1 LVTCAASDQC
11 HAAGSCDAA
20 TGVCPNPLK
29 TGSCDDGNKCTQTDT
44 CQAGACVGDNPVVC
58 AASDQCHGIGSCDAK
73 TGACSNPSKADGSS
87 CDDADKCT
95 QSDSCQGGKCT
106 GDKPVKCPAL
116 GQCYAAGA
124 CDSKTGLCSSPFA
137 ASGTACNDAN
147 ACTASETCDGKGNCG
162 GGSAV
167 VCTAP
172 SACQTNVCNSS
183 LGCQPGNQP
192 NGTACDDGSQ
202 CTQTDLCRSGSCVGT
217 DKLTNARG
225 DWSDDPGTVPVAG
238 KPWTSVG
245 PRSVD
250 VFTDKA
256 GRVHAVGTYSG
267 AIAFNDKD
275 DASGNYKSLAL
286 PTSQLTGIYWAI
298 YSEAGALVQVANLG
312 GVARGGTLTVVSAAG
327 NVDGSFTLLGTFS
340 GNGQFGLNGK
350 TKNVA
355 DKSLE
360 VFIAHYAASGEIEWV
375 AQGVPSGSSTFAANS
390 VANFDDG
397 AVIAVGASDGP
408 MTFIDASG
416 ATFGSVEKPGVW
428 AVRLDAKG
436 AKQWARTEV
445 LPDSSAAAQAVTTHE
460 DGSASLTGGF
470 TGKAALGP
478 RAELAISV
486 AAGEK
491 GRDIWFEKLDV
502 KGELLW
508 GGRVGGDGADVPG
521 DVARVKGG
529 GLLLLG
535 NTVGG
540 EPSADDAKTTQPL
553 FATAS
558 TSTQA
563 HVLLLDADGVLQSDG
578 LIAAPSS
585 GATRGYQLDLDARG
599 FYAVAGTFAATTSFW
614 GDLGFGSGKP
624 ASSADLSVK
633 SAMARPG
640 PLTLFLARVNVK
652 TAFDWG
658 VQAGGD
664 FSGMTTAPWN
674 VVLTGQP
681 SHSATVAGIFNA
693 NAIFGDQV
701 TETLAGAPDTVGNA
715 FIVHLNS
722 EAEYDYCK

>member
-1 LVTCAASDQC
+1 
-11 HAAGSCDAA
+11 
-20 TGVCPNPLK
+20 
-29 TGSCDDGNKCTQTDT
+29 
-44 CQAGACVGDNPVVC
+44 
-58 AASDQCHGIGSCDAK
+58 
-73 TGACSNPSKADGSS
+73 
-87 CDDADKCT
+87 
-95 QSDSCQGGKCT
+95 
-106 GDKPVKCPAL
+106 
-116 GQCYAAGA
+116 
-124 CDSKTGLCSSPFA
+124 
-137 ASGTACNDAN
+137 
-147 ACTASETCDGKGNCG
+147 
-162 GGSAV
+162 
-167 VCTAP
+167 
-172 SACQTNVCNSS
+172 
-183 LGCQPGNQP
+183 
-192 NGTACDDGSQ
+192 
-202 CTQTDLCRSGSCVGT
+202 
-217 DKLTNARG
+217 
-225 DWSDDPGTVPVAG
+225 
-238 KPWTSVG
+238 
-245 PRSVD
+245 
-250 VFTDKA
+250 
-256 GRVHAVGTYSG
+256 
-267 AIAFNDKD
+267 
-275 DASGNYKSLAL
+275 
-286 PTSQLTGIYWAI
+286 
-298 YSEAGALVQVANLG
+298 NLG
-312 GVARGGTLTVVSAAG
+312 GVARGGTLTVTSAAG
-327 NVDGSFTLLGTFS
+327 NVDGSFTVLGTFS

-350 TKNVA
+350 TKNIT

-360 VFIAHYAASGEIEWV
+360 VFVAHYAATGEIEWV
-375 AQGVPSGSSTFAANS
+375 AQGVSADGAAFTANS

-397 AVIAVGASDGP
+397 AVIAIGASGGVMNFVDSNN
-408 MTFIDASG
+408 TQ
-416 ATFGSVEKPGVW
+416 FGSVSKPGIW
-428 AVRLDAKG
+428 ALRLDAKG
-436 AKQWARTEV
+436 VKQWARTV
-445 LPDSSAAAQAVTTHE
+445 VFANGSAAAQAVATHE

-470 TGKAALGP
+470 TGDAGLGP
-478 RAELAISV
+478 NGELAV
-486 AAGEK
+486 AVGAGEK

-502 KGELLW
+502 KGELRW

-529 GLLLLG
+529 GLLLLA
-535 NTVGG
+535 NTLGS

-640 PLTLFLARVNVK
+640 PLTLFLARVNQK
-652 TAFDWG
+652 SAFDWG

-674 VVLTGQP
+674 VVLAAHP